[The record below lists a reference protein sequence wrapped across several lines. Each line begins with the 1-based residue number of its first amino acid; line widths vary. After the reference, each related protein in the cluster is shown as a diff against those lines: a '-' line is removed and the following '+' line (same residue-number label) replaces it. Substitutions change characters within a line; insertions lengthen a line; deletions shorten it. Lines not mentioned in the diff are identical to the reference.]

1 MTELSLLD
9 GFLLGVGGGLVPEL
23 YGLWQL
29 RKTPK
34 TDRPDWLLSYFYW
47 FITSVMVLIGGC
59 VVWLY
64 LKSGINVNYFMAV
77 HLGIATP
84 LIIGNLMKK
93 EPDIS

>member
-1 MTELSLLD
+1 MTELSPLE
-9 GFLLGVGGGLVPEL
+9 GFVFGVGGGSVPEL

-29 RKTPK
+29 RKIPK
-34 TDRPDWLLSYFYW
+34 VDRPDWLFSFFYW
-47 FITSVMVLIGGC
+47 FMTSVMVLLGGG

-93 EPDIS
+93 EPDIG